1 MKEKLHNI
9 FSSVSKKIQTMPLTR
24 FLIMGYLIV
33 ILFGMLLLTLPISS
47 RDRTVSM
54 PNESL
59 FTAVSATCVTGLVL
73 SDVYTHWSLFG
84 QLVILAM
91 IQIGGVGFMTI
102 TIFILSATK
111 QKIGLRQRFAMQESV
126 GAHQV
131 GGMVKMTK
139 FILRTSVRV
148 ELIGALLLSFRF
160 CPRIGLLKGIYFA
173 VFHSVSAF
181 CNAGLDLMG
190 NFEPGSSML
199 TMKTDI
205 VTNFVLISLIIIGG
219 LGFLVWQDIA
229 EHKWHFKV
237 YKLQTKIVIVTS
249 SFLICFGTAV
259 IMLLEF
265 NSPAYEGLNFWQKL
279 MASFF
284 QSVSTRTA
292 GFSTVDLSQMNESGQ
307 FAMTLLMLVG
317 GSPGSTAGGIKTT
330 TFAVLIISI
339 ISVFR
344 KRKYIESFK
353 RRIEDNAVH
362 NACCVATLYILL
374 ATFSAVAISFI
385 ENVGIMPALFESVS
399 AIATVGLSVGIT
411 ASLSIP
417 SQMIIIA
424 LMFIGRIGGLTI
436 ILSLNKSIT
445 GALSQYPVEKI
456 SIG

>member
-1 MKEKLHNI
+1 MKDMIKKI
-9 FSSVSKKIQTMPLTR
+9 PDSISKRIQTMPLTR
-24 FLIMGYLIV
+24 FLILGYSVV
-33 ILFGMLLLTLPISS
+33 ILLGTMLLTLPIAS
-47 RDRTVSM
+47 RERIFTSL
-54 PNESL
+54 NESL
-59 FTAVSATCVTGLVL
+59 FTAVSSTCVTGLVL

-84 QLVILAM
+84 QLVILCM

-111 QKIGLRQRFAMQESV
+111 QKIGLKQRFAMQESV

-139 FILRTSVRV
+139 FIFRTSLIV
-148 ELIGALLLSFRF
+148 EFLGAFILSFRF
-160 CPRIGLLKGIYFA
+160 CPKLGFFKGVYFA
-173 VFHSVSAF
+173 VFHAISAF

-190 NFEPGSSML
+190 NFDPGSSMI

-205 VTNFVLISLIIIGG
+205 VTNLVLISLIVIGG
-219 LGFLVWQDIA
+219 IGFLVWQDIA
-229 EHKWHFKV
+229 EHKHHFKS

-249 SFLICFGTAV
+249 SFLILLGTLM
-259 IMLLEF
+259 IMILEY
-265 NSPAYEGLNFWQKL
+265 NSAAYEDLNFGQKL
-279 MASFF
+279 LASFF

-292 GFSTVDLSQMNESGQ
+292 GFCTVDLSQMNESGQ
-307 FAMTLLMLVG
+307 FAMSMLMLVG

-339 ISVFR
+339 LSVFR

-374 ATFSAVAISFI
+374 AAFSAVIISFI
-385 ENVGIMPALFESVS
+385 EDVGIMSALFETIS

-417 SQMIIIA
+417 SHLIIIA

-436 ILSLNKSIT
+436 ILSLNKSIVGT
-445 GALSQYPVEKI
+445 NSQYPVEKI